1 MKLWGLDWL
10 EIPKLP
16 KQLKLKSYA
25 SAKTWSFLGHGEWPM
40 PGDDCELLEW
50 LKVNP
55 TNLSKALINHPYFD
69 NLYHPFMVN
78 LGMVYYCFSNLIKD
92 WQTQDNTPNH
102 RVTIVS
108 NAVCLTIPYLFLSPP
123 CSNGT
128 IAKQFAHIF
137 QPYIYKLYI
146 YIPSLT
152 TSTFS
157 DLCCPGFA
165 RCLPQWFCRNIP
177 GRKNRRL
184 DASNRLTRH
193 TWRVQSL
200 PSGND

>member
-1 MKLWGLDWL
+1 MYALVKLWGLDWL

-137 QPYIYKLYI
+137 QPYIYISYI
-146 YIPSLT
+146 YIYTQPYHLN
-152 TSTFS
+152 FFGP
-157 DLCCPGFA
+157 LLPRVCPVSPA
-165 RCLPQWFCRNIP
+165 VILP
-177 GRKNRRL
+177 
-184 DASNRLTRH
+184 
-193 TWRVQSL
+193 
-200 PSGND
+200 